1 MFILLNLLA
10 SKELTASNRI
20 CSGSRAP
27 IQFHIA
33 ATIIVLTPITSSS
46 KNIALALE

>member
-1 MFILLNLLA
+1 MFILLNLLT
-10 SKELTASNRI
+10 SKELTASNHI
-20 CSGSRAP
+20 CSGNRAP

-33 ATIIVLTPITSSS
+33 AIVIALASITPSS